1 MRIVVDTSS
10 LIHQPDLL
18 VSCYPGD
25 DIIISVV
32 VIAEIDG
39 MKNSSTPRGVAA
51 REILRIIDGLDAE
64 IIDGT
69 HFYSR
74 PCGGHISIAHKG
86 LPLPEKCKDSND
98 SEIIG
103 VALSEIQDSGAENV
117 TLLTQDRAMS
127 ILAESLGVVVRRH
140 ESTNKPHS
148 GDVVVIEGE
157 KASGV
162 IDDMYAQGYAYIPD
176 HGLEVNTGVIIK
188 DGNISALGIVE
199 NDFSIKHVRENLTPC
214 GVYPSDASQ
223 RIAIDLLYGGHSGSV
238 EEEFLGALSGRSGS
252 GKTTLAIAAG
262 IQGVRDG
269 YYERV
274 MVFRP
279 SEPVGRDIG
288 FLPGNLDEKMEPWN
302 QAIYDVARS
311 LNISDGVSVRDPEG
325 GSSKVVPLEEVLS
338 IENINYVR
346 GRTFARTF
354 VIVDEAQNL
363 GMTELRTLAS
373 RCGQGSA
380 FVCTFDPSQ
389 VDNAYLKEG
398 RAEGVE
404 RFLENVVGHPSA
416 WHIKLKKP
424 VRGGVSA
431 IVE

>member
-18 VSCYPGD
+18 ESCYPGD

-32 VIAEIDG
+32 VISELDG
-39 MKNSSTPRGVAA
+39 MKNASSSRGAAA
-51 REILRIIDGLDAE
+51 REVLRIIDAMDVE
-64 IIDGT
+64 IVDGT
-69 HFYSR
+69 HFYTR
-74 PCGGHISIAHKG
+74 PCGGHISIAHDS
-86 LPLPEKCKDSND
+86 LPLPSKVKDSND
-98 SEIIG
+98 NVIIG
-103 VALSEIQDSGAENV
+103 VALDEMQKQNGVNV
-117 TLLTQDRAMS
+117 VLLTQDRAMS
-127 ILAESLGVVVRRH
+127 ILGESLGINTKRH
-140 ESTNKPHS
+140 ESTNKPHTGQVVTLE
-148 GDVVVIEGE
+148 GDQGI
-157 KASGV
+157 
-162 IDDMYAQGYAYIPD
+162 IDDMYAQGYAYVPD

-188 DGNISALGIVE
+188 DGSSSVLGIVE
-199 NDFSIKHVRENLTPC
+199 NDYSIKHVRENVSPC
-214 GVYPSDASQ
+214 GIHPADASQ
-223 RIAIDLLYGGHSGSV
+223 RIALDLLYGGHSGV
-238 EEEFLGALSGRSGS
+238 IEEEFLGALSGRSGS

-269 YYERV
+269 YYDRV

-288 FLPGNLDEKMEPWN
+288 FLPGNLNEKMEPWN
-302 QAIYDVARS
+302 QAIYDVTRS
-311 LNISDGVSVRDPEG
+311 LNLSDGISVRDDEDG
-325 GSSKVVPLEEVLS
+325 TMKVVSLEDVLS

-346 GRTFARTF
+346 GRTFTRTY

-363 GMTELRTLAS
+363 SMTELRTLAS
-373 RCGQGSA
+373 RCGRGSA

-404 RFLENVVGHPSA
+404 RFLDNVIGDPSV

>member
-39 MKNSSTPRGVAA
+39 MKNSSTPRGAAA
-51 REILRIIDGLDAE
+51 REILRIIDNLDVD
-64 IIDGT
+64 IVDGT

-86 LPLPEKCKDSND
+86 LPLPQQCKESND
-98 SEIIG
+98 NEIIG
-103 VALSEIQDSGAENV
+103 VALDEIQNYGSEHV

-127 ILAESLGVVVRRH
+127 ILAESLGVTVRRH
-140 ESTNKPHS
+140 ESTHKPHS
-148 GDVVVIEGE
+148 GNIVVLEGE
-157 KASGV
+157 GTEGV
-162 IDDMYAQGYAYIPD
+162 INDMYAQGYAYVPD

-188 DGNISALGIVE
+188 EGNVSVLGIVE
-199 NDFSIKHVRENLTPC
+199 NDFSIKHVRENLSPC
-214 GVYPSDASQ
+214 GIYPSDASQ
-223 RIAIDLLYGGHSGSV
+223 RIALDLLYGGHSGSV

-279 SEPVGRDIG
+279 SEPVGKDIG
-288 FLPGNLDEKMEPWN
+288 FLPGDLDKKMEPWN

-311 LNISDGVSVRDPEG
+311 LNIADGVSMRDLDG
-325 GSSKVVPLEEVLS
+325 GPSKVVPLEDVLS

-346 GRTFARTF
+346 GRTFTQTF

-404 RFLENVVGHPSA
+404 RFLENVIGHPSV
-416 WHIKLKKP
+416 WHIKLRKP